1 MTITGRLFALT
12 FLAAPLVAAAPPPDP
27 TAGKDRKICREAEP
41 RLGSRIKTPRRCRT
55 VVQWQEED
63 QAKSGLPL
71 GAQVTVGQG
80 DALQKQRP
88 Q

>member
-1 MTITGRLFALT
+1 MARVGRLFALIGP
-12 FLAAPLVAAAPPPDP
+12 AALIAAAPAAEPTPDK
-27 TAGKDRKICREAEP
+27 ARKICRDAEHET
-41 RLGSRIKTPRRCRT
+41 GSHIRTPRRCRT
-55 VVQWQEED
+55 AEEWDRLD

-71 GAQVTVGQG
+71 SAQVTQGQG

>member
-1 MTITGRLFALT
+1 MTATGRLFALT
-12 FLAAPLVAAAPPPDP
+12 FLAASLVAAAPPAEP
-27 TAGKDRKICREAEP
+27 TPAKAQKICREAEP

-55 VVQWQEED
+55 VEQWQEED

-71 GAQVTVGQG
+71 GAQVTQGQG

>member
-1 MTITGRLFALT
+1 MTITGRLFALM
-12 FLAAPLVAAAPPPDP
+12 FLAVPLVAAAPPSDP
-27 TAGKDRKICREAEP
+27 NAEKDRKICREAEP

-55 VVQWQEED
+55 VEQWQEED
-63 QAKSGLPL
+63 QARPLPL
-71 GAQVTVGQG
+71 SAQVTEGQG

>member
-1 MTITGRLFALT
+1 
-12 FLAAPLVAAAPPPDP
+12 VAAAPAPDP
-27 TAGKDRKICREAEP
+27 TAAKDRKVCREAEP

-55 VVQWQEED
+55 VVQWQKED
-63 QAKSGLPL
+63 EAKSGLPL